1 MASEPKH
8 MELRNV
14 KPLEYSVR
22 EAMNTL
28 KTNIYFSGKVK
39 TISVFSAIPGEG
51 KSTVSFNLARII
63 AEEGKIVVFVDSD
76 MRKSNFIGKYKPETI
91 GTLYGLT
98 HYLSGQADLIDIIYM
113 TNIPKLNVVTIGPL
127 TPSPIELINDQRH
140 EEMLQM
146 FARYFDYVIIDCP
159 PLGSV
164 IDAAVIS
171 SHCDG
176 AILVI
181 EAGEVSRK
189 HLVDVKDQ
197 FEASAAE
204 FWGPCSTRSISA
216 RRVTDTTTKTD
227 LSNINEN
234 YESKIII

>member
-39 TISVFSAIPGEG
+39 TISVFSALPWEG
-51 KSTVSFNLARII
+51 KSIISFNLARMI
-63 AEEGKIVVFVDSD
+63 AEEGKSVVFVDSD
-76 MRKSNFIGKYKPETI
+76 MRKSNFIGRYKPETI

-98 HYLSGQADLIDIIYM
+98 HYLSGQVDLTDIIYM
-113 TNIPKLNVVTIGPL
+113 TNIPKLNVITTGPL
-127 TPSPIELINDQRH
+127 TPSPIELINDSRY

-146 FARYFDYVIIDCP
+146 FARHFDYVIIDCP

-164 IDAAVIS
+164 IDAAAIS

-176 AILVI
+176 AVLVI
-181 EAGEVSRK
+181 EAGEVSRR
-189 HLVDVKDQ
+189 HLIDVRDQ
-197 FEASAAE
+197 LEASGCRILGAVLNKVDI
-204 FWGPCSTRSISA
+204 G
-216 RRVTDTTTKTD
+216 KKGYGYY
-227 LSNINEN
+227 N
-234 YESKIII
+234 YYKY